1 MRLRDTLMNDMALES
16 RIYTPMV
23 DLRMLDLGGRKALL
37 AEGPK

>member
-23 DLRMLDLGGRKALL
+23 DLRMLDLGALL